1 MSLFIKKCYDKILK
15 ENEVEIMKF
24 KLNDYIINYEIIRKD
39 NKNLYFRFDENCQL
53 IITAPRFITDNEV
66 KNLIT
71 KNSGAILKMYEDALQ
86 KSIRDSLFW
95 YLGKSYEVTFDN
107 RVTELKIIDNN
118 ITCHDEEALNKFY
131 QSECE
136 RVFNAEIAIC
146 KNCFNN
152 LPNFRLRIRKMRT
165 RWGVCNTKDKI
176 ITLNSEL
183 LKKDISL
190 IDYVII
196 HEIAHFYEPNHSKNF
211 WKIVE
216 MAIPDYKERRK
227 KLRKG

>member
-1 MSLFIKKCYDKILK
+1 
-15 ENEVEIMKF
+15 MKF
-24 KLNDYIINYEIIRKD
+24 KLNDYIIEYEVIKKD
-39 NKNLYFRFDENCQL
+39 NKNLYFRFDENCTL
-53 IITAPRFITDNEV
+53 IITAPKFISDKEV

-71 KNSGAILKMYEDALQ
+71 KNSSAILKMYEDALQ
-86 KSIRDSLFW
+86 KKERDRLFW

-107 RVTELKIIDNN
+107 RVKELKIEDNL
-118 ITCHDEEALNKFY
+118 ITCHDEEALMKFY
-131 QSECE
+131 NDECL
-136 RVFNAEIAIC
+136 RVFESEVAIC

-152 LPNFRLRIRKMRT
+152 LPEFSLKIRKMKT
-165 RWGVCNTKDKI
+165 RWGVCNTKNKI

-196 HEIAHFYEPNHSKNF
+196 HEMAHFYEGNHSKKF

-227 KLRKG
+227 KLRY

>member
-1 MSLFIKKCYDKILK
+1 
-15 ENEVEIMKF
+15 MKF
-24 KLNDYIINYEIIRKD
+24 KLNDYIIEYEVIKKD
-39 NKNLYFRFDENCQL
+39 NKNLYFRFDENCTL
-53 IITAPRFITDNEV
+53 IITAPKFISDKEV

-71 KNSGAILKMYEDALQ
+71 KNSSAILKMYEDALQ
-86 KSIRDSLFW
+86 KKERDRLFW

-107 RVTELKIIDNN
+107 RVKELKIEDNL
-118 ITCHDEEALNKFY
+118 ITCHDEEALMKFY
-131 QSECE
+131 NDECL
-136 RVFNAEIAIC
+136 RVFESEVAIC

-152 LPNFRLRIRKMRT
+152 LPEFSLKIRKMKT
-165 RWGVCNTKDKI
+165 RWGGCNTKNKI

-196 HEIAHFYEPNHSKNF
+196 HEMAHFYEGNHSKKF

-227 KLRKG
+227 KLRY